1 MITNLLIL
9 VLEVC
14 SNLKHGIE
22 KPKPGIYFGI
32 YFTLL
37 SKTNKSVNNTQVL
50 MLMLKK
56 KKRRLCLAV
65 VDRLSHMCL

>member
-1 MITNLLIL
+1 MIINLLIL

-22 KPKPGIYFGI
+22 KPKPWIYFGI

-37 SKTNKSVNNTQVL
+37 SKPTKVL
-50 MLMLKK
+50 IIHRFLM
-56 KKRRLCLAV
+56 
-65 VDRLSHMCL
+65 SI